1 ADALLSAAQWEVS
14 KALAPVANGVLE
26 AWAATRGLDHNIDAI
41 RTELL
46 LVKATLEN
54 AARKDLGGSAMEM
67 MLERLRVSAHTAQDL
82 LDELDYFRIQGTYYA
97 ADLSAFVSA
106 RHTAKGVS
114 KLFNCCRWHST
125 KRRQMPRSDSSS
137 APDVNQEVSG
147 CMSNL
152 CKLLPCS
159 SSPDPHVPD
168 EDFGDVQETPQLMF
182 DRVHFSRMMKE
193 VVEKLNL
200 MRKDINGVLQSRDTR
215 SLPNIAQN
223 RPISKGQVDEPN
235 LYGRDR
241 IMDSIIRDIFYGQY
255 CDKAGLTV
263 LLVLGPGGIGKTTL
277 IQHIYC
283 DERMQQNFEVMIWIC
298 VSVNFNLDKVLEHIR
313 TCTPEVRY
321 ERRGSTTEELIEER
335 LRSKRFLLVLDDM
348 WQFTDVD
355 DWKKLL
361 LILGK
366 SQPEGSVILVTTRFQ
381 AIAQKVKTTG
391 HSIKL
396 NGLETEAFRRLFFA
410 FVFGDEGCPRDK
422 NFLLETG
429 DKIIEKLKG
438 SPLAAKTAG
447 RLLYKG
453 LNLHH
458 WKRVLE
464 SKGWEKEN
472 ADNDIMPTLKLSYD
486 FLPFHLQQCFAC
498 SALFPEDYHFRSD
511 ELINLWIG
519 LDILIPSGQNQTFE
533 DIGLSNLNEL
543 VMHGFFKQEEID
555 DGSYYFMHLMHDLA
569 LKVASHDYLS
579 LRLHSV
585 GSVEIQSTT
594 RHLSISTDDLGKYDA
609 VSGRRLK
616 SELEELKTKFKVE
629 DLQTLMLF
637 GEMDEGFV
645 KIFGDFFRE
654 ANALRILRL
663 PNMLCPVESMIYN
676 FSRLLH
682 LRYLSLGTEETQMH
696 IPLSI
701 SKFYH
706 LKILDLEL
714 WDGRRDL
721 PEDISNLAKLC
732 HFYVPSDDQLHFDI
746 YNVGKLKLLEE
757 LKVFQVNKK
766 SEGFEPKQLEHLT
779 MLRELGMYNLE
790 KIYTVEEAAQA
801 KLMEKTYLRRLT
813 LDWDSKRSSVEP
825 GVEAAV
831 LDSLKPHGDLQVL
844 CIRGH
849 GGPSCPTW
857 LGDEFA
863 VEALHYLCLVGVS
876 WEVLPSVGKT
886 RNLRKLVLKHIATV
900 KEFVIEQSFRWLI
913 WFELVGLE
921 SLEKWVPSSDAHHI
935 FPLLQVLIIRD
946 CPKLL
951 EFPFSNHIVYR
962 PDQDWD
968 IDWFPRLQE
977 LEIQNCP
984 ELSLVPPIP
993 WTETLCSVSIR
1004 GAMLLDKLVYSN
1016 SSDGVRLDIVGK
1028 DDLGSLDQVLAFK
1041 NLTQLEELSLLQ
1053 CPPLELKHLVL
1064 LTSLKRL
1071 IAESSDA
1078 LIESL
1083 RGQGDV
1089 EWQLPIEHIE
1099 IQELCDNSGK
1109 ELTEL
1114 LTHLPWLSELKII
1127 ECGKITHLAVGV
1139 DQQEMT
1145 SAASEAEKNEKPEAT
1160 EWEKEDGVLQ
1170 FPAHLSYRLRELV
1183 ISHCPELVLVAPPTL
1198 LPDGGGGLQALQYLE
1213 RLKLKETPK
1222 FVSAYLFASPSCHLF
1237 PSSLQFLEL
1246 NGVEGMGTV
1255 EPLSNLTSL
1264 TLLELRNCGEDLRCK
1279 GLGPLLTA
1287 RGQLSALI
1295 VYGSPRFFAGWDP
1308 NPRRLLQDEEGDQ
1321 QLELL
1326 SYPSSSNLQ
1335 KLWTDGVVGL
1345 LAMPICSFLSSSLTQ
1360 LQLSGSKDME
1370 RFSNKH
1376 EDALHLLASL
1386 QELEF
1391 FGFDKLQ
1398 HLPAGLHKL
1407 TNLNELQVSKCPSV
1421 RSLPEDGLPSSL
1433 QKLDVWDCGNEK
1445 LIQQCRGLVG
1455 TIPKA
1460 RLEF

>member
-1 ADALLSAAQWEVS
+1 MGADALLSAAQWEVS
-14 KALAPVANGVLE
+14 KALAPVADGVLE
-26 AWAATRGLDHNIDAI
+26 AWADSMNLGLNIEAI

-46 LVKATLEN
+46 LVQATLEN
-54 AARKDLGGSAMEM
+54 AARKELGGSAMEM
-67 MLERLRVSAHTAQDL
+67 MLERLRVSAHFAQDL
-82 LDELDYFRIQGTYYA
+82 LDELDYFRIHDMLHNNYEA
-97 ADLSAFVSA
+97 ADLHAFDA
-106 RHTAKGVS
+106 RHTAKGIS
-114 KLFNCCRWHST
+114 KLFNCCRWH
-125 KRRQMPRSDSSS
+125 RQRPRGNSSS
-137 APDVNQEVSG
+137 APNVNQE
-147 CMSNL
+147 
-152 CKLLPCS
+152 
-159 SSPDPHVPD
+159 
-168 EDFGDVQETPQLMF
+168 ETPQLEF
-182 DRVHFSRMMKE
+182 NRVDLSQRMK
-193 VVEKLNL
+193 VIVEKLHL
-200 MRKDINGVLQSRDTR
+200 MCKDINGVLQGRDTR

-223 RPISKGQVDEPN
+223 RPISIGQVDEPK

-241 IMDSIIRDIFYGQY
+241 VMDSIIHVITNGQY
-255 CDKAGLTV
+255 CDKDLTV
-263 LLVLGPGGIGKTTL
+263 LPVVGPGGIGKTTL

-283 DERMQQNFEVMIWIC
+283 DRLVQKHFRVMIWTC

-321 ERRGSTTEELIEER
+321 ERKGSTTEELIEER

-348 WQFTDVD
+348 WQVSNWD
-355 DWKKLL
+355 DWGRLL
-361 LILGK
+361 STL
-366 SQPEGSVILVTTRFQ
+366 SRPQVDGSMILVTTRFQ
-381 AIAQKVKTTG
+381 PIAQKVKTTG

-396 NGLETEAFRRLFFA
+396 NGLETEDFRRLFFA

-422 NFLLETG
+422 DFLLEIG
-429 DKIIEKLKG
+429 DKIMEKLKG
-438 SPLAAKTAG
+438 SPLAAKTAS
-447 RLLYKG
+447 RLLYKD
-453 LNLHH
+453 LNLQN
-458 WKRVLE
+458 WNRVLR

-486 FLPFHLQQCFAC
+486 FLPVYLQQCFAC

-543 VMHGFFKQEEID
+543 VMHGFFKEEEID
-555 DGSYYFMHLMHDLA
+555 DGPCYVMHLMHDLA

-579 LRLHSV
+579 LRLGSV

-609 VSGRRLK
+609 VSGKKLM
-616 SELEELKTKFKVE
+616 SELEELRTRFKVE

-637 GEMDEGFV
+637 GEMDEGFF
-645 KIFGDFFRE
+645 KIFGDFFGK

-663 PNMLCPVESMIYN
+663 PNMLCPVESMLYN
-676 FSRLLH
+676 FSRLIH
-682 LRYLSLGTEETQMH
+682 LRYLSLGTEETQMD

-706 LKILDLEL
+706 LRILDLEL

-732 HFYVPSDDQLHFDI
+732 HFYVPSGDQLHSDI

-766 SEGFEPKQLEHLT
+766 NEGFEPKQLEHLT
-779 MLRELGMYNLE
+779 MLRELGIYNLE
-790 KIYTVEEAAQA
+790 KINTAEEAAQA
-801 KLMEKTYLRRLT
+801 KLMEKRYLRRLT

-849 GGPSCPTW
+849 RGPSCPTW

-876 WEVLPSVGKT
+876 WEVLPSVGKM

-968 IDWFPRLQE
+968 IDWFPKLQE

-1028 DDLGSLDQVLAFK
+1028 DDLHSLDQVLAFK
-1041 NLTQLEELSLLQ
+1041 NLTKLEELSLLQ

-1089 EWQLPIEHIE
+1089 EWELPIEHIE

-1114 LTHLPWLSELKII
+1114 LTHLPCLSELKIT

-1145 SAASEAEKNEKPEAT
+1145 SAASEAEKDEKPAAT
-1160 EWEKEDGVLQ
+1160 EWEKEDGLLL
-1170 FPAHLSYRLRELV
+1170 FPARLSYRLRELV
-1183 ISHCPELVLVAPPTL
+1183 ISHCPELVLVALPTL
-1198 LPDGGGGLQALQYLE
+1198 LADGGGGLQALQYLE

-1246 NGVEGMGTV
+1246 NGVEGMRTV

-1295 VYGSPRFFAGWDP
+1295 VYGSPRFFAVW
-1308 NPRRLLQDEEGDQ
+1308 DEEGDQ

-1335 KLWTDGVVGL
+1335 KLWTDDVVGL

-1421 RSLPEDGLPSSL
+1421 WSLPEDGLPSSL
-1433 QKLDVWDCGNEK
+1433 QKLDVWDSGNEK

-1460 RLEF
+1460 RLQF